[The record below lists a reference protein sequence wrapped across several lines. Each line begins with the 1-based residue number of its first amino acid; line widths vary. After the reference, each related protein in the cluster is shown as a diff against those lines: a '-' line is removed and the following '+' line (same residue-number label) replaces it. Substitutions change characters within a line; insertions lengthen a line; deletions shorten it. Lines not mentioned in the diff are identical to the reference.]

1 MLRVP
6 CIRLRF
12 ARLETIADHSFISL
26 FLIYFKV
33 NDTNLIFLIILVG
46 TGCVICFNLF
56 LLLKSINLNGEKQVK
71 NIQIDDSF
79 GVPKYRQIINS
90 IYSAI
95 SNNELKLGD
104 KIPSLNQI
112 CSEFDLSRDTVMVA
126 FNELKA
132 KGIINSIPGKGYYIN
147 STEINVD
154 QKIFV
159 LFDELNTFKED
170 LYTSFLNCLDA
181 KSSVDIYFHHFNYQ
195 VFKNLILESVG
206 KYTAYVIMPATFD
219 YTADIIGKLPKDKVY
234 ILDRKK
240 DDLAD
245 YPVVYQDFDKDV
257 YDALCDGIDLLRKY
271 TRLIMI
277 FPGGKEPEGRMIG
290 FQRFCSEK
298 GFENEII
305 RNVAN
310 KEMKAGEA
318 YFVPSDRNLV
328 RLVKMA
334 SEKNLM
340 LGKDVGIVSFNDTV
354 LKEVVAGG
362 ITTIST
368 DFQLMG
374 QTLAR
379 MIQDRSAEK
388 IKNVSA
394 LIRRKSL

>member
-1 MLRVP
+1 M
-6 CIRLRF
+6 
-12 ARLETIADHSFISL
+12 
-26 FLIYFKV
+26 
-33 NDTNLIFLIILVG
+33 
-46 TGCVICFNLF
+46 
-56 LLLKSINLNGEKQVK
+56 K
-71 NIQIDDSF
+71 NIQIDDSL

-95 SNNELKLGD
+95 SIGELKMGD

-112 CSEFDLSRDTVMVA
+112 CSEFELSRDTVMVA

-147 STEINVD
+147 STEINLD

-170 LYTSFLNCLDA
+170 LYTSFLNSLDPRA
-181 KSSVDIYFHHFNYQ
+181 SVDIYFHHFNYQ
-195 VFKNLILESVG
+195 VFKNLISESVG

-219 YTADIIGKLPKDKVY
+219 YTADIIAKLPKDKVY

-240 DDLAD
+240 DDLTD
-245 YPVVYQDFDKDV
+245 YPVVYQDFEKDV
-257 YDALCDGIDLLRKY
+257 YDALSDGMDLLQKY

-277 FPGGKEPEGRMIG
+277 YPGGKEPEGRMLG
-290 FQRFCSEK
+290 FQRFCTEN
-298 GFENEII
+298 GFKSEII
-305 RNVAN
+305 RNVLN
-310 KEMKAGEA
+310 KEMKIEEA
-318 YFVPSDRNLV
+318 YFIPSDRNLV

-334 SEKNLM
+334 ADKNLR
-340 LGKDVGIVSFNDTV
+340 LGQDVGIVSFNDTV

-374 QTLAR
+374 KTLAL
-379 MIQDRSAEK
+379 MIQERSTGK
-388 IKNVSA
+388 VRNPSS
-394 LIRRKSL
+394 LIRRNSL

>member
-1 MLRVP
+1 M
-6 CIRLRF
+6 
-12 ARLETIADHSFISL
+12 
-26 FLIYFKV
+26 
-33 NDTNLIFLIILVG
+33 
-46 TGCVICFNLF
+46 
-56 LLLKSINLNGEKQVK
+56 KSINLNGEKQVK

-219 YTADIIGKLPKDKVY
+219 YTADVIGKLPKDKVY

-257 YDALCDGIDLLRKY
+257 YDALCDGFDLLRKY

>member
-1 MLRVP
+1 MK
-6 CIRLRF
+6 
-12 ARLETIADHSFISL
+12 
-26 FLIYFKV
+26 Y
-33 NDTNLIFLIILVG
+33 
-46 TGCVICFNLF
+46 
-56 LLLKSINLNGEKQVK
+56 
-71 NIQIDDSF
+71 IQIDDSL

-90 IYSAI
+90 IYTAI
-95 SNNELKLGD
+95 SIGELKLGD

-112 CSEFDLSRDTVMVA
+112 CTEFELSRDTVMVA

-147 STEINVD
+147 STEINLD

-159 LFDELNTFKED
+159 LFDELNAFKED
-170 LYTSFLNCLDA
+170 LYTSVLNSLDA
-181 KSSVDIYFHHFNYQ
+181 RSSVDIYFHHFNYQ
-195 VFKNLILESVG
+195 VFKDLISESAG
-206 KYTAYVIMPATFD
+206 KYTSYVIMPATFD

-240 DDLAD
+240 DDLSD
-245 YPVVYQDFDKDV
+245 FPVVYQDFEQDV
-257 YDALCDGIDLLRKY
+257 YDALVNGLDLLQKY
-271 TRLIMI
+271 SKLIMI
-277 FPGGKEPEGRMIG
+277 FPGGKEPEGRMLG
-290 FQRFCSEK
+290 FQRFCGK
-298 GFENEII
+298 YGFKSEII
-305 RNVAN
+305 RNVTN
-310 KEMKAGEA
+310 KEMKSGEA

-334 SEKNLM
+334 SEKEFE

-379 MIQDRSAEK
+379 MIQERSTEK
-388 IKNVSA
+388 IRNQSS
-394 LIRRKSL
+394 LIRRNSL

>member
-1 MLRVP
+1 M
-6 CIRLRF
+6 
-12 ARLETIADHSFISL
+12 
-26 FLIYFKV
+26 
-33 NDTNLIFLIILVG
+33 
-46 TGCVICFNLF
+46 
-56 LLLKSINLNGEKQVK
+56 K
-71 NIQIDDSF
+71 NIQIDDTF

-95 SNNELKLGD
+95 SNGELRLGD

-195 VFKNLILESVG
+195 VFKNLIFESVG

-219 YTADIIGKLPKDKVY
+219 YTADVIGKLPKEKVY

-257 YDALCDGIDLLRKY
+257 YDALGDGFDLLQKY
-271 TRLIMI
+271 TKLIMI

-290 FQRFCSEK
+290 FQRFCNEK
-298 GFENEII
+298 GFNHEII
-305 RNVAN
+305 RNVTN

-334 SEKNLM
+334 SEKNLI

-379 MIQDRSAEK
+379 MIQERSAEK
-388 IKNVSA
+388 IKNESS
-394 LIRRKSL
+394 LIRRNSL